1 MASPE
6 RQETDRYVGFV
17 GNACVLFDVDDFFN
31 LGCGRREITSGG
43 ANAQKPAK
51 EGPMEAWGRSPA
63 NPVGGWPT
71 RSQQ

>member
-1 MASPE
+1 V
-6 RQETDRYVGFV
+6 TDAR
-17 GNACVLFDVDDFFN
+17 CVADLQARFSQTGAWV
-31 LGCGRREITSGG
+31 EPGG